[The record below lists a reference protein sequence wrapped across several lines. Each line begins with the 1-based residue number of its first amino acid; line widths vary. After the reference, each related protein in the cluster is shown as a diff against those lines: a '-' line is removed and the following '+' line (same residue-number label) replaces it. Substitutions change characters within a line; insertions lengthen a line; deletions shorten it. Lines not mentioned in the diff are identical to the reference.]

1 MRKLPFLELLALAL
15 TLLPVPGRA
24 VIVENLY
31 RAEVEA
37 EDHGSRQLWKA
48 AREGLAQVLVKVS
61 GSRAVLRDE
70 RVGAAL
76 AGNRNYLQQYQYRRR
91 SGGELNLLIQYD
103 AELVK
108 GLLAEARQPLWTA
121 NRPPLLVWLVVD
133 DASGRRFATSASH
146 PDLLALLRRDL
157 RRRGV
162 PAIFPLH
169 DLEDTVS
176 MNVHDLWQLDE
187 PAIYR
192 ASHRYGVADIL
203 AGRMSALA
211 GGRWM
216 GEWMLLQ
223 NGNRPTDGYYGIELE
238 TASLAGVNF
247 AADRMGERYA
257 VAAGAVRDENVFI
270 RVDELPAYSDY
281 RAAVDFLERIEL
293 VDAAWPAYVEGNS
306 MIFSLRAQAE
316 AEQLHGIIALGGRL
330 VRLETPAP
338 LRGSELP
345 VALVYR
351 WLGGS

>member
-1 MRKLPFLELLALAL
+1 VGPAENRLRKLPFLELLALAL

-70 RVGAAL
+70 RV
-76 AGNRNYLQQYQYRRR
+76 
-91 SGGELNLLIQYD
+91 
-103 AELVK
+103 
-108 GLLAEARQPLWTA
+108 
-121 NRPPLLVWLVVD
+121 
-133 DASGRRFATSASH
+133 ATSASH

>member
-1 MRKLPFLELLALAL
+1 LRKLPFLELLALAL

-70 RVGAAL
+70 RV
-76 AGNRNYLQQYQYRRR
+76 
-91 SGGELNLLIQYD
+91 
-103 AELVK
+103 
-108 GLLAEARQPLWTA
+108 
-121 NRPPLLVWLVVD
+121 
-133 DASGRRFATSASH
+133 ATSASH